1 MTRPLAR
8 AIMMIAL
15 AGMDIG
21 RADWSRAMAA
31 ELEVAAADG
40 RALPFAGGCL
50 VAAGRDM
57 LASASG
63 RFVLTS
69 YVLALGIMLP
79 MAALQIG
86 CAIFGFP
93 YLYPDQRGLSGA
105 LLVGSPHE
113 ALLRSIYLGAVPALA
128 LIQLAAGIGHL
139 RLAWSLVER
148 NWPDALRWCL
158 WTLSGVTAL
167 TLYMSVLFLD
177 SRQAM
182 LQAAVVG
189 IELVMLV
196 VIVRRH
202 ADLPAPIAAE
212 QPG

>member
-8 AIMMIAL
+8 AIMMIAF

-31 ELEVAAADG
+31 ECEVAAADG

-69 YVLALGIMLP
+69 YAVALGIMLP

-139 RLAWSLVER
+139 RLA
-148 NWPDALRWCL
+148 
-158 WTLSGVTAL
+158 
-167 TLYMSVLFLD
+167 
-177 SRQAM
+177 
-182 LQAAVVG
+182 
-189 IELVMLV
+189 
-196 VIVRRH
+196 
-202 ADLPAPIAAE
+202 
-212 QPG
+212 